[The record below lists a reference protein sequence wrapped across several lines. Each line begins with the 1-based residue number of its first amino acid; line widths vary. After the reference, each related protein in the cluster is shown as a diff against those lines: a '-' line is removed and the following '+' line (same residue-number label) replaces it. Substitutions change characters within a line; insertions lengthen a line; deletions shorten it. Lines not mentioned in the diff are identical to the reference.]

1 MSRTVASFVV
11 QESKT
16 PSPRL
21 HRMNLTDADIGEFQV
36 LWKQGTK
43 HDLPPE
49 TARDYAESLIR
60 LVALT
65 WRIEREYRKRDPP
78 RTE

>member
-1 MSRTVASFVV
+1 
-11 QESKT
+11 
-16 PSPRL
+16 
-21 HRMNLTDADIGEFQV
+21 MNLTDADIGEFQV
-36 LWKQGTK
+36 LWKQETK
-43 HDLPPE
+43 HGLPPE

-78 RTE
+78 RTG

>member
-1 MSRTVASFVV
+1 M
-11 QESKT
+11 K
-16 PSPRL
+16 
-21 HRMNLTDADIGEFQV
+21 LTDADIGEFQE
-36 LWKQGTK
+36 LWKQREGQAISM
-43 HDLPPE
+43 E

-78 RTE
+78 DTG